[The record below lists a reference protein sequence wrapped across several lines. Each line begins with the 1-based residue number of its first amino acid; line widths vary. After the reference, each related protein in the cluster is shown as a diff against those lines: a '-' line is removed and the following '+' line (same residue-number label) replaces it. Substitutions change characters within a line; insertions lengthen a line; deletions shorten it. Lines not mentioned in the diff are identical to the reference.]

1 MVVLLRVV
9 LFYLK
14 ESARCLFCLSLF
26 TYTVSVSTDLSVSV
40 CVCFFPCL
48 SCPLCAC
55 LCFVCVSVCLTL
67 SLILSPYP
75 TFPVFYLQ
83 CVVIDFGWRKM
94 NIVMFPEMDNQCLLW
109 IWRQCLM
116 STPSC
121 PTFCS
126 ECSVCH
132 FCVSIVINPLVLLF
146 CFGRSL
152 PHNKRINQFAVC
164 AFH

>member
-1 MVVLLRVV
+1 MLILLKSV
-9 LFYLK
+9 YIH
-14 ESARCLFCLSLF
+14 CLCFHWSFCFS
-26 TYTVSVSTDLSVSV
+26 
-40 CVCFFPCL
+40 VCFFPCL
-48 SCPLCAC
+48 SHSLCAC

-126 ECSVCH
+126 ECSVCL
-132 FCVSIVINPLVLLF
+132 FLCLNCNKPSSSLVLF
-146 CFGRSL
+146 RQV
-152 PHNKRINQFAVC
+152 PTTQQKN
-164 AFH
+164 